1 MISNDNEEIK
11 KEILKNIA
19 EDIIL
24 KDIVPRYNIK
34 NSSSIR
40 DMFYYVVTNTGSIL
54 NYSSLAKKLN
64 IDAKSVKEYISYFE
78 DNFLIT
84 GISNYHHN

>member
-1 MISNDNEEIK
+1 MIK

-34 NSSSIR
+34 NSTAIK
-40 DMFYYVVTNTGSIL
+40 DLFYYVVSNVASTL
-54 NYSSLAKKLN
+54 NYTKLAKK
-64 IDAKSVKEYISYFE
+64 S
-78 DNFLIT
+78 T
-84 GISNYHHN
+84 